1 MIEDK
6 PLPDQIDRDSAIAN
20 HHESIFIDAGA
31 GTGKTETIVT
41 RIVTQIIS
49 NPDFTMDDIA
59 AITFTEKAGAE
70 LRNRFRRRL
79 EASKLK
85 LKPEDVDRIETAI
98 VSVDS
103 AAIGTI
109 HSFCKRILTDHSI
122 AAKLPVGFK
131 IGSESAGPRLRIL
144 RARAIADLVLDSMTQ
159 EEQQALRDIDFGTRK
174 MEELVVELDSRFAI
188 VNELEL
194 DKVRQVANEYEVP
207 VFKFIET
214 AIKFLVE
221 NQTERRN
228 SGEIEFDDLLIM
240 TRDLLKSDEQLRQTV
255 AKQFKVI
262 LVDEFQDT
270 DPIQWQI
277 VRLLTQESESD
288 NSPRTGSL
296 VLVGDPKQSIY
307 RFRNADIETFINVK
321 SGFSKH
327 ESDNSFGAIR
337 DLSTNFRSVKPVI
350 EFVNALFDN
359 ANQGEEHPL
368 YMGVG
373 YQALNHVH
381 APDDTGAGPA
391 VRILANPAPP
401 EGQDKAEVDVAL
413 ECDWTAKEIRR
424 AITDKYKITVPVSR
438 TKREYREEPA
448 NFGDV
453 CVLIPVRTKLAEL
466 IRAFSANEV
475 PFVSADPTIVF
486 TRPLVLGLIHS
497 LRVVAQLDDDMSL
510 WAALK
515 SPIFGLTD
523 EQLVQYKLHPGSNWN
538 IDGYASGGEDNVLRA
553 MEVFYDVR
561 NKIGKQSPAKAMQEI
576 LETQEIFEKL
586 QADKNGTFEASALRI
601 LLSHAAQWENAGN
614 TGLLE
619 YTEALELLTENNS
632 KTLLPMPDDIDTNAV
647 QIMTIHASKGLEF
660 PITAVTCMASW
671 PKYHSPRILISKKGD
686 IEFYLGKDNEDKN
699 IESAGYA
706 DLKNTEEKLASLQ
719 EANRL
724 LYVAMT
730 RAKDHLIVSSIHLRE
745 DSRSTP
751 LKKALESLSNAGG
764 SERKLFEIVDH
775 TKTINAP
782 LPEPPE
788 PSGKLKDFRT
798 DYSVEIEAS
807 TKRHVVSPS
816 SDAAVEMKVLSS
828 AKAEEWELGS
838 EPETEDSGVDETTRS
853 SAISLTHRDR
863 RPFGRALHGVMDL
876 IMKHGSAPD
885 EEILQTFLWQL
896 AEQENVLQDLPHLT
910 RKIQMLLKSEIVQ
923 EALAAEQRWPELHL
937 AIADPEDEIRLAEG
951 FADLVY
957 KTESGYVLVD
967 YKTDKEIT
975 VSSMNHYEQQLGA
988 YGLILKQLTGSLPE
1002 RTILLHITEDSVDTI
1017 DL

>member
-1 MIEDK
+1 MIDDT
-6 PLPDQIDRDSAIAN
+6 PLPDQVDRDSAIAN

-41 RIVTQIIS
+41 RIVTQII
-49 NPDFTMDDIA
+49 NNKDFTMEDIA

-79 EASKLK
+79 EASKKNLE
-85 LKPEDVDRIETAI
+85 PEDVDRIEEAV

-144 RARAIADLVLDSMTQ
+144 RARAIADLALDSMTQ
-159 EEQQALRDIDFGTRK
+159 DDQQALRDIDFGPRK
-174 MEELVVELDSRFAI
+174 MEELVVELDSKFAI

-194 DKVRQVANEYEVP
+194 DKVREVANEYEIP
-207 VFKFIET
+207 VYNFIYA
-214 AIKFLVE
+214 AIRFLIE

-277 VRLLTQESESD
+277 VRLLTQERENV
-288 NSPRTGSL
+288 NSPRSGSL

-321 SGFSKH
+321 NGFSKD
-327 ESDNSFGAIR
+327 ESSSYGAIR

-359 ANQGEEHPL
+359 ADEGEEHPL

-373 YQALNHVH
+373 YQPLNHVH

-401 EGQDKAEVDVAL
+401 EGEDKSAVDVAL

-424 AITDKYKITVPVSR
+424 AITEKYKITVPVSR
-438 TKREYREEPA
+438 TKREYREEPV

-523 EQLVQYKLHPGSNWN
+523 EQLVQYKLNPGSNWN
-538 IDGYASGGEDNVLRA
+538 IDGYASGGEDNVLQA

-586 QADKNGTFEASALRI
+586 QADKNGSFEASALRI

-619 YTEALELLTENNS
+619 YTEALEVLTENNS

-660 PITAVTCMASW
+660 PITVVTCMASW
-671 PKYHSPRILISKKGD
+671 PKYHSPRILISKNGE
-686 IEFYLGKDNEDKN
+686 IEFYLGKDNEENN

-706 DLKNTEEKLASLQ
+706 NLKNTEEKLASLQ

-730 RAKDHLIVSSIHLRE
+730 RARDHLIVSSINLRP

-751 LKKALESLSNAGG
+751 LMKALESFRKPGDSQQ
-764 SERKLFEIVDH
+764 KLFEIVDH
-775 TKTINAP
+775 SETINAP
-782 LPEPPE
+782 LPEATKTN
-788 PSGKLKDFRT
+788 SKLKNFRT
-798 DYSVEIEAS
+798 DFSNEIEAS

-828 AKAEEWELGS
+828 AKAEGWELGS
-838 EPETEDSGVDETTRS
+838 ESETEDSGVEEATRS
-853 SAISLTHRDR
+853 SSISLAHRDR

-876 IMKHGSAPD
+876 IMKHGSTP
-885 EEILQTFLWQL
+885 EEETLQTFLWQL
-896 AEQENVLQDLPHLT
+896 AEQENVLQDLPDLA
-910 RKIQMLLKSEIVQ
+910 RKIQMLLKSEVVQ

-937 AIADPEDEIRLAEG
+937 AIADPDDEIRLAEG

-957 KTESGYVLVD
+957 KTASGYVLVD

-975 VSSMNHYEQQLGA
+975 VSSMTHYEQQLGA

-1002 RTILLHITEDSVDTI
+1002 RTILLHITEESVDTI